1 MASKKHEY
9 NTYDETLRGPNKE
22 RGIKENDWRDPDKVL
37 VLDGTKVYS
46 RDEQYNQH
54 RGAVEPDWDKGW
66 YVQEQATNKIVM
78 EFKGPCP
85 SPFRES
91 LLEGRELVGV
101 VIARD
106 FQSHN

>member
-1 MASKKHEY
+1 MAKEISLKL
-9 NTYDETLRGPNKE
+9 YDEIVRGPNDE
-22 RGIKENDWRDPDKVL
+22 RRIAARDWRDPDVYL

-46 RDEQYNQH
+46 RDAQYNQH
-54 RGAVEPDWDKGW
+54 QGAVEPDWDKGW
-66 YVQEQATNKIVM
+66 YVMEQATNKIVM

-101 VIARD
+101 VVARD
-106 FQSHN
+106 FQRHS